1 MAPSTLPKHSLV
13 IDGRRTSV
21 SLEGAFWAHFRAAAK
36 VRDQSLNELASEIA
50 GLYKAGTIAGAV
62 NLSSAIRLWLLTS
75 EQEAEPNEQ

>member
-21 SLEGAFWAHFRAAAK
+21 SLEGAFWAQFRAAAK

-50 GLYKAGTIAGAV
+50 GQYKAGTIAGAV
-62 NLSSAIRLWLLTS
+62 NLSSAIRLWLL
-75 EQEAEPNEQ
+75 AEPARVEEPTP